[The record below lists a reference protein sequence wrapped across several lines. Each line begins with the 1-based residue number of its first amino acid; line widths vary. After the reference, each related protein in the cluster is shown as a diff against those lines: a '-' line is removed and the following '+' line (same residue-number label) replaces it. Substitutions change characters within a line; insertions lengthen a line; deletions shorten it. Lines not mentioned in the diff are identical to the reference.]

1 MLETIKNRLGIYY
14 SDTNKDNE
22 VLSIVDAA
30 LTYFN
35 GAGWE
40 VSHSD
45 PSPLAIEALV
55 LYAKMVQSTDVKDLY
70 NHPVLTSM
78 IAQGRAEK

>member
-1 MLETIKNRLGIYY
+1 MLNNVKPRLGIYY

-22 VLSIVDAA
+22 ILQMTDAA

-40 VSHSD
+40 ISHSD
-45 PSPLAIEALV
+45 PSPLAIEAVTLFV
-55 LYAKMVQSTDVKDLY
+55 KMAQSTDPKDLY